1 MNKLVLRYL
10 IYFGV
15 FVCFV
20 QIIECQQI
28 QNLFVKIGLSADF
41 SPLGEYAPLF
51 LSMLLIDVTYRIG
64 IKQTEIQNKQLE
76 LQKHQIDVEEYQLY
90 RNLYRVIG
98 DIKTMPNHLLYS
110 IYSYLESD
118 FFHKYLQGFW
128 DDEEK
133 KLFKLHKEYD
143 ECVVDLDL
151 ILGKQHVIPKIY
163 LVKLYACEGVIS
175 EMKEL
180 ATSSL
185 LSYNIESDEEY
196 FKMSDNDRIE
206 VIIKCIPG
214 ERRER
219 FKKELNNLLA
229 PIKDQ
234 EFIDTIENKYRI
246 KKDK

>member
-20 QIIECQQI
+20 QIVECPQAH
-28 QNLFVKIGLSADF
+28 NLFSKIGIEIDF
-41 SPLGEYAPLF
+41 SPLGTYAPLF

-133 KLFKLHKEYD
+133 KT
-143 ECVVDLDL
+143 
-151 ILGKQHVIPKIY
+151 IQ
-163 LVKLYACEGVIS
+163 
-175 EMKEL
+175 
-180 ATSSL
+180 TS
-185 LSYNIESDEEY
+185 
-196 FKMSDNDRIE
+196 
-206 VIIKCIPG
+206 
-214 ERRER
+214 
-219 FKKELNNLLA
+219 
-229 PIKDQ
+229 
-234 EFIDTIENKYRI
+234 
-246 KKDK
+246 